1 MIEHNLVGQPE
12 IRKANFGGDH
22 TPYFMARLEHIQL
35 VFDERNITESP
46 IEDLIPLKV
55 LVKGYQMEHRLPANN
70 LHTQDRLELAK
81 TVACY

>member
-1 MIEHNLVGQPE
+1 
-12 IRKANFGGDH
+12 
-22 TPYFMARLEHIQL
+22 MARLEHIQL

-55 LVKGYQMEHRLPANN
+55 RKVLVKGYQMDTNN
-70 LHTQDRLELAK
+70 LHTQDRLELAQ

>member
-1 MIEHNLVGQPE
+1 
-12 IRKANFGGDH
+12 
-22 TPYFMARLEHIQL
+22 MARLEHIQL

-70 LHTQDRLELAK
+70 LHTQDRLDLAK

>member
-1 MIEHNLVGQPE
+1 
-12 IRKANFGGDH
+12 
-22 TPYFMARLEHIQL
+22 MARLEHIQL

-46 IEDLIPLKV
+46 IEDFKIPLKV